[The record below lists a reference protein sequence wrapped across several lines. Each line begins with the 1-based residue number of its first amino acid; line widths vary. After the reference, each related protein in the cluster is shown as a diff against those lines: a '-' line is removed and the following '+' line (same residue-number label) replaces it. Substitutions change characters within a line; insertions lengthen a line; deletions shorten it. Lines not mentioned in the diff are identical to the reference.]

1 MRQNIWKCVSQAV
14 AWAMIAVCPAAAQTA
29 RVKFEKHATI
39 PKTCESV
46 TPATLEGQLDIP
58 ALLKEANC
66 KGSGD
71 MIGDYTYV
79 LRLVKREQQSKGRVN
94 EHSIVYEVFMPTLKS
109 GARGQGVLLVTSRDG
124 QLVPLAELEKE
135 RLRAGKQLEE
145 AENKT
150 AKSPVSPPQASADS
164 TTGLRPLGAYVST
177 RNLQGKFGIGRGS
190 AVLNVHTFLTHCE
203 LTLLRREPREGRETL
218 VLSFTART
226 DARFNDSEKYIAQL
240 KGMIWI
246 DATDHIVTRLVGW
259 PLRSLGERETASE
272 KPPAIYVEMMRL
284 PEGVWL
290 PAALRINGADY
301 PELFD
306 HMTYDSTSTYSEYKR
321 FLTEINDVQVG
332 KPKEPLPKE

>member
-1 MRQNIWKCVSQAV
+1 MRQNIWKCANPAL
-14 AWAMIAVCPAAAQTA
+14 AWAMIVACSVAAQTA
-29 RVKFEKHATI
+29 SVKFEKQATI

-46 TPATLEGQLDIP
+46 VPATIEGQLDIP

-79 LRLVKREQQSKGRVN
+79 LKSVKREKQSKGQIN
-94 EHSIVYEVFMPTLKS
+94 ERSIVYDVFMPTLKS
-109 GARGQGVLLVTSRDG
+109 GVRGQGVLLVTSRDG
-124 QLVPLAELEKE
+124 QPVPPAELEKE
-135 RLRAGKQLEE
+135 RLRAGKQLEKE
-145 AENKT
+145 ENKT
-150 AKSPVSPPQASADS
+150 TKSPVTPPQASADR

-177 RNLQGKFGIGRGS
+177 KTSRGKFGIGRGS
-190 AVLNVHTFLTHCE
+190 AVLNVHTFLTNCE

-218 VLSFTART
+218 VFSFTARP
-226 DARFNDSEKYIAQL
+226 DARFNDNEKYIAQL

-246 DATDHIVTRLVGW
+246 DATDRIVTRLVGW

-272 KPPAIYVEMMRL
+272 KPPAIYVEMARL

-306 HMTYDSTSTYSEYKR
+306 RIAHDSTLTYSEYKR
-321 FLTEINDVQVG
+321 FIIEIKDVQIG